1 VEVIPCVRNFH
12 LVGERILGDSFPK
25 NPSWIRSGEKNEAFL
40 QENSDLTVVNARKL
54 AITVLLSLAAGFA
67 EYVNLERWGLD
78 INS

>member
-1 VEVIPCVRNFH
+1 M
-12 LVGERILGDSFPK
+12 GERILGDSFPK

-40 QENSDLTVVNARKL
+40 LENSDPDGRENKKL